1 MTRGLAEMVR
11 LGEALGGRRET
22 LMGLSGL
29 GDLALTCNSDKSR
42 NMTLGIA
49 LGRGLSLDAALAGK
63 RSIAEGVASAEAVSG
78 LAAKRGI
85 DMPIVDAV
93 DAILHH
99 DAEIDATVRHL
110 LDRPLKSEI

>member
-29 GDLALTCNSDKSR
+29 GDLALTCNSEKSR

-99 DAEIDATVRHL
+99 GAEIDATVRHL